1 MLELKT
7 KWFTNSLAKQ
17 SMLNKDFILCH
28 DGTRLFIVGYG
39 VLTSSGKNT
48 YNYEVKDNEK
58 NIVLSSGNN
67 AYLDALTK
75 IILGTSPKAKA
86 NKDTNEAK
94 ENKPKETKQVI
105 KKANKESLLLTFN
118 EAFDK
123 ACNMIESY
131 KDVAKVLGKY
141 DVKDASLLALHLIK
155 EANESEAKRI
165 KEAKKNEELNALRLS
180 LDIAK
185 QQGNNMLVD
194 AITQMIANKEKE

>member
-7 KWFTNSLAKQ
+7 KWMTNTLAKQ

-39 VLTSSGKNT
+39 DLTSSGKNT
-48 YNYEVKDNEK
+48 YNYEIKDNEK
-58 NIVLSSGNN
+58 NVVISSGVN

-75 IILGTSPKAKA
+75 IIVGTSPKS
-86 NKDTNEAK
+86 
-94 ENKPKETKQVI
+94 
-105 KKANKESLLLTFN
+105 KANKEKSESEATKETKAKQTNKQTNKECLLLTFD
-118 EAFDK
+118 EAFK
-123 ACNMIESY
+123 RACNMIESY
-131 KDVAKVLGKY
+131 KQVAIMMGKY

-155 EANESEAKRI
+155 DANESEAKRT
-165 KEAKKNEELNALRLS
+165 KEAKKSEELQALRLS

-194 AITQMIANKEKE
+194 AINEMIANKEKE